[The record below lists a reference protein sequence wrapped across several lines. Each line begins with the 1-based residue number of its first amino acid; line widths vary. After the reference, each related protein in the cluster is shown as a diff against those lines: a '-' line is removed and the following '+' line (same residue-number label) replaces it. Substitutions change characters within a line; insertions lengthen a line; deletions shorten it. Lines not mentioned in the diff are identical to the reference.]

1 MNEKT
6 RVSMLFGLACM
17 NGLYT
22 VLLVM
27 LFWNW
32 FVVPLGVVKISFFW
46 AMGLYLLVNTL
57 LDGVN
62 HFDFA
67 HKDEPLKDFK
77 GYRGL
82 IKRTMILIMGFLCSL
97 AI

>member
-1 MNEKT
+1 
-6 RVSMLFGLACM
+6 M

-22 VLLVM
+22 ILLVM

-46 AMGLYLLVNTL
+46 AMGLYLLVNML

-62 HFDFA
+62 HFDFN

-77 GYRGL
+77 GYRVDKKNDN
-82 IKRTMILIMGFLCSL
+82 IEPGFFMQFGNLN
-97 AI
+97 